1 MMATKA
7 PKATERGE
15 GAGQTAGRAQEQ
27 ANENLLNAG
36 AILVVGAPTPST
48 VPVASQE
55 VRRYQHEA
63 LGGRLVAKLASA
75 DLAPAVDATME
86 FLGFSAPESS
96 GAVGLALHGALGF
109 PESALIIDPKNAR
122 YALGVVKDLNRLGRM
137 AKGRPGASKEGMEK
151 LGATLGNSVP
161 HFLPSYFEQCGRIFM
176 ALENT
181 VYAGAMFVK
190 ARAAENTFGLSVN
203 EDHRRAAF
211 LEFAFAGALPGK
223 ALDEYA
229 KDLAKVYPPDVAFGH
244 FRSLTLQRCRGG
256 LAPWA
261 QMMDVVKRMAKAAGA
276 DVDQA
281 QGELLAELLSSPAL
295 RFASLTFW
303 KSVRSLA
310 IGMAKADPAIKG
322 TLLNL
327 HPSGDFHVWWL
338 ELLKDCGALEAL
350 CTLDDDAVPAEALPT
365 GGPAAWLNRVV
376 GSFGYQADTAVLNGL
391 LETMAPR
398 LRRDHEAA
406 NAAFPSGSASGRN
419 STALDKSD
427 ATADVKADVASVRPV
442 TSVQFHSTW
451 WVKVD
456 LLDYALE
463 LGIACDAETNPNFSY
478 RLDQKHLRPLTFL
491 GAAEHLRAP
500 LRRAV
505 ENGMVSDLAA
515 TMFACSGLHALM
527 AEWIGSRVDAIAPAE
542 GTAASG
548 ALDFIAKADELVKT
562 VTVAML
568 ALVPGAKERL
578 SQVDV
583 SASLA
588 RQLQLGMF
596 AEFCWPVLED
606 TVAKLIGDGST
617 VKGSSSTLSSTT
629 PLTLS
634 LEESWPYLIVHDMAK
649 AYVIDHER
657 VVLEHNL
664 RWAPIFWQRRTT
676 FVDGALFAGWYG
688 QGFAYTCYW
697 SNDAN
702 NVITEDVELGY
713 RSDNS
718 WLSFEVPGGGRTF
731 GGKAMQVGDRSCPS
745 VQAMAFDGRNYW
757 VSKGDWVSGEYVI
770 RYAELDP
777 ATGKTGRTS
786 FPAFAE
792 AELGADRSVLSL
804 QMFAVP
810 EGLPNSF
817 LGTRNSD
824 GVTGHVVIKQKNSGV
839 GSQLPDAAFTYEI
852 VRVDGT
858 RFRTPNGVIP
868 DGLVTWPG
876 VDTPY
881 LITPNNRVLDA
892 SMTVTVTDE
901 SATWPTLNGATIPR
915 AYWHYFLVR
924 DVSGSAALRKADKQ
938 ELEALLNRARD
949 RYAQATRSE
958 PFLPDDEHPELNAL
972 ATAALPGLQDPVL
985 TRAVVALAAKV
996 AVSADEISGWLDGTD
1011 RAGSAK
1017 KLETFSDEA
1026 EEELARAVN
1035 GVVHPNAWCRMHT
1048 QLQVLTNF
1056 FTAPEDEP
1064 TPELDYSLKRAL
1076 AGNGLTVETLLRG
1089 VPTALYSL
1097 LLPTTTEAERNA
1109 IGSYLDLW
1117 LASPFSDG
1125 TALLSAT
1132 LQFESDLDPEGTL
1145 QRGPG
1150 GSRWWFGPSQIQRMT
1165 NGQRVYQFAA
1175 LGSAP
1180 GAIPPTDCSIV
1191 STHTSA
1197 PFIARDLVATVLRDI
1212 RERGP
1217 IGSIGAVDVLSFAAA
1232 TGRSKGEA
1240 AVILSGFRGI
1250 GYGSTPLT
1258 KEQRE
1263 FLGVKAAETKTGAEA
1278 LSTGD
1283 ISTRW
1288 LALLGAAIQYPL
1300 EPQWREDASGFVAKL
1315 AEAWVGVYGA
1325 QTVLNDAMLA
1335 SVDRVLKSSGWSQYK
1350 ARDVLTDLDG
1360 TTPRFPIEYEDH
1372 FDAEGELVLT
1382 AGTEH
1387 LGEAW
1392 VLAVVKVAALLAN
1405 DSPAN
1410 DPWRAVAGKGI
1421 VAVQQR
1427 LQSPSMIWPWAT
1439 AYSNSAAFER
1449 VAAEL
1454 PVLPNTGAKKLIDA
1468 GDVILEERKY
1478 GTDSSWNVYLRT
1490 ARYLDRSPG
1499 RVLADAARESVA
1511 IGSILDWL
1519 FSERSAQFA
1528 AHLQSPSS
1536 AFDGYEQNPLL
1547 SASKLV
1553 DDVAKATGLDANAA
1567 ALYLQ
1572 ILTLAEPTTSNI
1584 KLWNGWTAKQVNKA
1598 STALLEAG
1606 LVVSAKRAGSGRDVF
1621 LPGGWIDMRSPAIG
1635 IELWKAPFY
1644 ALTDEPSRRTS
1655 YLGRVFPLDP
1665 LPVLFQRAWD
1675 RWTAGDKPGFGE
1687 VGRGLGER
1695 NKKPKGVA

>member
-7 PKATERGE
+7 PKATETQGQSS
-15 GAGQTAGRAQEQ
+15 GQTSGRAQEQ

-63 LGGRLVAKLASA
+63 LGGRLVAKLTSA

-190 ARAAENTFGLSVN
+190 ARAAENTFGLVVN

-229 KDLAKVYPPDVAFGH
+229 KDLAKVYPADVAFGH

-310 IGMAKADPAIKG
+310 IGMAKVDPAIKG
-322 TLLNL
+322 TLLN
-327 HPSGDFHVWWL
+327 FHAWWL

-350 CTLDDDAVPAEALPT
+350 CTLDDAAVPAEALPA

-406 NAAFPSGSASGRN
+406 DAAYPSGSASGKS

-427 ATADVKADVASVRPV
+427 ATAEVKADVASVRPV

-491 GAAEHLRAP
+491 GAAEHLRGP

-505 ENGMVSDLAA
+505 ENGMVSELAA
-515 TMFACSGLHALM
+515 TMFACSGLHGLM
-527 AEWIGSRVDAIAPAE
+527 AEWIGARVDAIAPPE
-542 GTAASG
+542 GTTLDSEGSG

-578 SQVDV
+578 SQMDV
-583 SASLA
+583 PASLA

-596 AEFCWPVLED
+596 AEFCWPALED
-606 TVAKLIGDGST
+606 MMAKLVGDRST
-617 VKGSSSTLSSTT
+617 SKGSSSAASSTT

-634 LEESWPYLIVHDMAK
+634 LDESWPYLIVHDLAK

-657 VVLEHNL
+657 VVLEHDL
-664 RWAPIFWQRRTT
+664 RWAPTSWQRRTT

-688 QGFAYTCYW
+688 QGYTYTCYW

-718 WLSFEVPGGGRTF
+718 SLSFEVPGGGRTF
-731 GGKAMQVGDRSCPS
+731 GGKAMQVGDRKCPG
-745 VQAMAFDGRNYW
+745 VQPMAFDGRNYW
-757 VSKGDWVSGEYVI
+757 VSKGEWANGEYVFG
-770 RYAELDP
+770 YTEFDP
-777 ATGKTGRTS
+777 TTGKTGRTS
-786 FPAFAE
+786 LPAFAE

-810 EGLPNSF
+810 EGVSNSF
-817 LGTRNSD
+817 LGTRNGD
-824 GVTGHVVIKQKNSGV
+824 GVTGHVVIKQKSSTAGNDPV
-839 GSQLPDAAFTYEI
+839 GIYEI
-852 VRVDGT
+852 IRVDGT
-858 RFRTPNGVIP
+858 RFVTPNGLIP
-868 DGLVTWPG
+868 DGLLTWPG
-876 VDTPY
+876 VDLPY
-881 LITPNNRVLDA
+881 VVMPNNRVLDT
-892 SMTVTVTDE
+892 SMTVSVIDE
-901 SATWPTLNGATIPR
+901 YATWPTLNGVRVPR
-915 AYWHYFLVR
+915 TYWHYFSVR
-924 DVSGSAALRKADKQ
+924 DAAGSAALRKADKQ
-938 ELEALLNRARD
+938 QLAALLDQARELS
-949 RYAQATRSE
+949 AKATRSE
-958 PFLPDDEHPELNAL
+958 PFLPEGEHGDLNAL
-972 ATAALPGLQDPVL
+972 AVAALPGLGDPVL
-985 TRAVVALAAKV
+985 IRAVVTLAAKIS
-996 AVSADEISGWLDGTD
+996 VSAADVSAWLDGTN
-1011 RAGSAK
+1011 RAGAAK
-1017 KLETFSDEA
+1017 KPEAFTDEV
-1026 EEELARAVN
+1026 EELLAQAVH

-1056 FTAPEDEP
+1056 FTAPDDEP
-1064 TPELDYSLKRAL
+1064 TPELDYSLKRSL

-1097 LLPTTTEAERNA
+1097 LLPTATEAERNA

-1125 TALLSAT
+1125 ARLPSVTM
-1132 LQFESDLDPEGTL
+1132 QIESDLDPEGSL

-1150 GSRWWFGPSQIQRMT
+1150 GSRWWFGPSRMVRLN
-1165 NGQRVYQFAA
+1165 NGKRVYEFSA
-1175 LGSAP
+1175 LGSSPEALP
-1180 GAIPPTDCSIV
+1180 STDCSIV
-1191 STHTSA
+1191 STQASA
-1197 PFIARDLVATVLRDI
+1197 PLIARDLVATVLRDI

-1217 IGSIGAVDVLSFAAA
+1217 IGSIGAADVLSFAAA

-1250 GYGSTPLT
+1250 GYRSIPIS

-1263 FLGVKAAETKTGAEA
+1263 HLGVKAAEIKTGAEA

-1300 EPQWREDASGFVAKL
+1300 EPQWRDDASGFVAKL
-1315 AEAWVGVYGA
+1315 AEAWVGVHGA
-1325 QTVLNDAMLA
+1325 QTVLNDAILA
-1335 SVDRVLKSSGWSQYK
+1335 SVDKVLKSSGWSQYK

-1360 TTPRFPIEYEDH
+1360 TTPRFPTEYEHH
-1372 FDAEGELVLT
+1372 FNAEGELVLT
-1382 AGTEH
+1382 PGTEQ

-1421 VAVQQR
+1421 VAIAQR
-1427 LQSPSMIWPWAT
+1427 LHSPSMIWPWAT

-1454 PVLPNTGAKKLIDA
+1454 PVLPNTEAKKLIDA

-1511 IGSILDWL
+1511 MGSILDWL

-1528 AHLQSPSS
+1528 AHVQSPSS
-1536 AFDGYEQNPLL
+1536 ALDGYEQNPLL
-1547 SASKLV
+1547 CTPALV
-1553 DDVAKATGLDANAA
+1553 NDVAKATGLDANAA

-1584 KLWNGWTAKQVNKA
+1584 KLWNGWTAKQVNEA
-1598 STALLEAG
+1598 ATALLEAG

-1621 LPGGWIDMRSPAIG
+1621 LPGGWIEMRSPAIG

-1644 ALTDEPSRRTS
+1644 ALTDEPSKRTS
-1655 YLGRVFPLDP
+1655 YLGRILPLDP
-1665 LPVLFQRAWD
+1665 LPVLFQQAWD
-1675 RWTAGDKPGFGE
+1675 RWTAGDKPGFAE

>member
-1 MMATKA
+1 MMATKT
-7 PKATERGE
+7 PKAAT
-15 GAGQTAGRAQEQ
+15 ALDQPSGQSSGQSSQSGKAQEL

-63 LGGRLVAKLASA
+63 LGGRMVAKLTSA

-161 HFLPSYFEQCGRIFM
+161 HFLPSYFEQCGRVFM
-176 ALENT
+176 GLENT

-190 ARAAENTFGLSVN
+190 ARAAENTFGLVVN

-229 KDLAKVYPPDVAFGH
+229 KDLAKVYPADVAFGH

-261 QMMDVVKRMAKAAGA
+261 QMMDVVKRMSKAAGA
-276 DVDQA
+276 DVDKA

-303 KSVRSLA
+303 KSVRSLV

-327 HPSGDFHVWWL
+327 HPTGDFHVWWL

-365 GGPAAWLNRVV
+365 GGPAAWLNKVV
-376 GSFGYQADTAVLNGL
+376 GSFGYQADTTALTGL

-406 NAAFPSGSASGRN
+406 DAAFPNGSGSGVGDEAR
-419 STALDKSD
+419 
-427 ATADVKADVASVRPV
+427 VRPV

-463 LGIACDAETNPNFSY
+463 LGIACDAEPNNNFTY
-478 RLDQKHLRPLTFL
+478 RLDQKHLRQLTFL
-491 GAAEHLRAP
+491 GTAEHLRGP

-505 ENGMVSDLAA
+505 EGGMVSDLAA

-527 AEWIGSRVDAIAPAE
+527 AEWIGSRVDAIAPTD
-542 GTAASG
+542 GASANG
-548 ALDFIAKADELVKT
+548 ALDFIAKADELVKS

-583 SASLA
+583 PSSLA

-606 TVAKLIGDGST
+606 TVAKLVGDRPTS
-617 VKGSSSTLSSTT
+617 KGSSSAQSSATPPTLSFD
-629 PLTLS
+629 
-634 LEESWPYLIVHDMAK
+634 ESWPYLIVHDMAK

-657 VVLEHNL
+657 VVLEHDL
-664 RWAPIFWQRRTT
+664 RWTPTSWQRRIT

-688 QGFAYTCYW
+688 QGYTYTCYW

-702 NVITEDVELGY
+702 NMITEDVDLGY

-718 WLSFEVPGGGRTF
+718 LSSFAVPGGGRTF
-731 GGKAMQVGDRSCPS
+731 GGKAMQVGDRKCPG
-745 VQAMAFDGRNYW
+745 VQPIAFDGRNYW
-757 VSKGDWVSGEYVI
+757 VSKGEWANGEYVI
-770 RYAELDP
+770 GYAEFDP
-777 ATGKTGRTS
+777 TTGKVGRTS

-792 AELGADRSVLSL
+792 AELDADRSVLSL

-810 EGLPNSF
+810 ESVPTSF
-817 LGTRNSD
+817 LGARNTN
-824 GVTGHVVIKQKNSGV
+824 GVTGHVVIKQKSSTS
-839 GSQLPDAAFTYEI
+839 GSQLAGTAFTYEV
-852 VRVDGT
+852 VRVDGI
-858 RFRTPNGVIP
+858 RFVAPNGVIP
-868 DGLVTWPG
+868 DGLATWPG
-876 VDTPY
+876 VDSPYVITPY
-881 LITPNNRVLDA
+881 NRVLDA
-892 SMTVTVTDE
+892 SMTVTVIDE

-915 AYWHYFLVR
+915 SYWHYFSVR
-924 DVSGSAALRKADKQ
+924 DAAGSAALRAADKQ
-938 ELEALLNRARD
+938 RLEALLEHASD
-949 RYAQATRSE
+949 LCAQATRSE

-972 ATAALPGLQDPVL
+972 AIAALPGLGDPVL
-985 TRAVVALAAKV
+985 TRAVTTLAAKL
-996 AVSADEISGWLDGTD
+996 AVSAADVSAWLDGTN
-1011 RAGSAK
+1011 RSGAAK
-1017 KLETFSDEA
+1017 KPEAFTDEV
-1026 EEELARAVN
+1026 EELLAQAVN

-1056 FTAPEDEP
+1056 FTAPDDEP

-1089 VPTALYSL
+1089 VPTALFSL
-1097 LLPTTTEAERNA
+1097 LLPTSTEAERNA

-1125 TALLSAT
+1125 TALLSVT
-1132 LQFESDLDPEGTL
+1132 MQIESELDPEGTL
-1145 QRGPG
+1145 QRGTD
-1150 GSRWWFGPSQIQRMT
+1150 GSRWWFGPSRMVRAD
-1165 NGQRVYQFAA
+1165 NGKRVYEFSA
-1175 LGSAP
+1175 LGSNPEAL
-1180 GAIPPTDCSIV
+1180 PPSNCSIV
-1191 STHTSA
+1191 STLISA
-1197 PFIARDLVATVLRDI
+1197 PLIARDLVATVLCAI
-1212 RERGP
+1212 QERGP
-1217 IGSIGAVDVLSFAAA
+1217 VGSIGAADVLSFASA

-1250 GYGSTPLT
+1250 GYRSTPIT

-1278 LSTGD
+1278 LSAGD

-1288 LALLGAAIQYPL
+1288 LALLGAAIHYPL
-1300 EPQWREDASGFVAKL
+1300 EAQWSENASGFVAKL

-1335 SVDRVLKSSGWSQYK
+1335 SVDKVLKSSGWSQYK

-1360 TTPRFPIEYEDH
+1360 TTPRFPADYEQH
-1372 FDAEGELVLT
+1372 FNAEGELVLT
-1382 AGTEH
+1382 PGTEQ

-1410 DPWRAVAGKGI
+1410 DPWRAIAGKGI
-1421 VAVQQR
+1421 VAIGQR
-1427 LQSPSMIWPWAT
+1427 LQNPSMIWPWANVH
-1439 AYSNSAAFER
+1439 SHSAAFER
-1449 VAAEL
+1449 IAAEL
-1454 PVLPNTGAKKLIDA
+1454 PVLPNTGANKLIDA

-1478 GTDSSWNVYLRT
+1478 GADSSWNVYLRT

-1499 RVLADAARESVA
+1499 RVLADAARESVL

-1519 FSERSAQFA
+1519 FSERAAQFA

-1536 AFDGYEQNPLL
+1536 ALDGYEQNPLL
-1547 SASKLV
+1547 CALPLV

-1584 KLWNGWTAKQVNKA
+1584 KLWNGWTAKQVNEA
-1598 STALLEAG
+1598 ATALLEAG
-1606 LVVSAKRAGSGRDVF
+1606 LVVSAKRAGTGREVF

-1644 ALTDEPSRRTS
+1644 ALTDEPSKRTS

-1665 LPVLFQRAWD
+1665 LPVLFQQAWD
-1675 RWTAGDKPGFGE
+1675 RWTAGDKPGFAE